1 MQWVIVQKILYNCCI
16 RILFLYQN
24 RHESNNYANFIYLIQ
39 MPINTLIFIS
49 DFYKMGGFPALLRC
63 LNSPHASLRVGAA
76 GLIGDICQNNLVCQE
91 SMLSLKA
98 IPPLLEM
105 MDTDTDKQARI
116 KSLYAISCK

>member
-1 MQWVIVQKILYNCCI
+1 MTKYTFTCIMYMIQI
-16 RILFLYQN
+16 RIIL
-24 RHESNNYANFIYLIQ
+24 
-39 MPINTLIFIS
+39 LIFIS

-63 LNSPHASLRVGAA
+63 LDSPHACLRVGAA

-91 SMLSLKA
+91 SMLSLNV

-116 KSLYAISCK
+116 KALYAISCK